1 MGSRPLGQR
10 TAGGL
15 GLALLAAAVVAAGDD
30 TARAPAV
37 AGQFYPA
44 EAPFLE
50 AAVRAFL
57 QDAVAPRPERPVAL
71 VLPHAG
77 YLFSGQI
84 AADGYRQASG
94 QAFDVVVILGT
105 PHTVAPFEGAALQP
119 GQGWRTPLGTAVID
133 HALGEALVAA
143 EPAFRFDAAPHAR
156 EHSVEVQVPFVQV
169 ALPGARILPAVVGPA
184 ISGAIAERASWRW
197 VFAGVV
203 PLLAVAALLLLPQ
216 LRPLVVHRPA
226 PPTSRVPAAVRL
238 AVGTGL
244 LLALPNFRAAGLL
257 VQLGLAG
264 LAGAL
269 LLPALRRLLPP
280 GTLRARPGLPAG
292 LALRGLLA
300 LSYFGTE
307 SFLPL
312 SASELRGAS
321 PTRAGLAL
329 SAGALGWIAASWVQ
343 ERLEVRGGFRVRSM
357 QVGFVLV
364 AVGIALVTSALV
376 LPLPFFLIPL
386 GWAVGGAGI
395 GSAYTAVGLLCI
407 ALAPPER
414 EGEVSAQ
421 LQLTESLGT
430 ALGAGAGGA
439 LLALSKPLGLTLQG
453 ANFIF
458 FMGALLAALLG
469 AALAH
474 RLSSAGTA
482 PAPSPQAPEEK

>member
-1 MGSRPLGQR
+1 MDEAAESPAAASGVFGRERRALTLGILLAVIAFAAEGMGVVPALPTAVRALGGLPLFGWIFSAFMLAWLVGTIAAGQLADMHGPRRPMALGIGGF
-10 TAGGL
+10 AGGL
-15 GLALLAAAVVAAGDD
+15 LLAASAQGMAQFLAGRVLQGLGGGAVVAASVVAI
-30 TARAPAV
+30 AR
-37 AGQFYPA
+37 GYPDA
-44 EAPFLE
+44 L
-50 AAVRAFL
+50 RARML
-57 QDAVAPRPERPVAL
+57 AL
-71 VLPHAG
+71 T
-77 YLFSGQI
+77 S
-84 AADGYRQASG
+84 SM
-94 QAFDVVVILGT
+94 
-105 PHTVAPFEGAALQP
+105 
-119 GQGWRTPLGTAVID
+119 W
-133 HALGEALVAA
+133 
-143 EPAFRFDAAPHAR
+143 
-156 EHSVEVQVPFVQV
+156 
-169 ALPGARILPAVVGPA
+169 ILPAVVGPA

-203 PLLAVAALLLLPQ
+203 PMLAVAALLLLPP

-343 ERLEVRGGFRVRSM
+343 ERLEVRGGLRVRSM

-458 FMGALLAALLG
+458 FLGALLAALLG
-469 AALAH
+469 AAIAH